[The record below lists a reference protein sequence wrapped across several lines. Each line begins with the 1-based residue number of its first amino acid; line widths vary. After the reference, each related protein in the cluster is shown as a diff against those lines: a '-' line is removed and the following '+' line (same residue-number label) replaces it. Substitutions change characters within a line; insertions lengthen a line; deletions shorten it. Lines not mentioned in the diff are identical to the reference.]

1 VTAPD
6 ASRIVYDGKQIDL
19 VVEQWGDREREIVE
33 HPGST
38 AIVAVDAEGYVTL
51 VRQLREPAR
60 KRLLELPA
68 GTLEPGEQPLETAK
82 RELAEEVGLRGGD
95 WTELGAF
102 YTTPGFCRERMHVF
116 LAENVAGGEASPQA
130 DEEVE
135 TVRWRVEDVASRLDE
150 LEDAKTIAGL
160 LLYLQTRRT

>member
-1 VTAPD
+1 MTAPD

-19 VVEQWGDREREIVE
+19 VVEQWGDREREIVD

-116 LAENVAGGEASPQA
+116 LAENVEGGEASPQA

>member
-1 VTAPD
+1 MTAPD
-6 ASRIVYDGKQIDL
+6 ASRIVYDGTQIDL

-116 LAENVAGGEASPQA
+116 LAENVEGGEASPQA